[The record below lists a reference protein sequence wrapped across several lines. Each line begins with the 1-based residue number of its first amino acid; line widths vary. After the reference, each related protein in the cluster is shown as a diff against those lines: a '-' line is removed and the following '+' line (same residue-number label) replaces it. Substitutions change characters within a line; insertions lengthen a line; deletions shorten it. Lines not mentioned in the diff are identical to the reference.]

1 MDTTQLRQA
10 QIPGIRS
17 SRYLVLSAVLMAWSL
32 GCGDTPAA
40 STAQAAPPQKV
51 AKNTFDGPA
60 AYEYLKQ
67 ICAFGPRY
75 SGSKGMREQRAFLV
89 QHFQKL
95 GAKVTQQEFQARHP
109 QSGAG
114 VAMANLLI
122 EWHPERKE
130 RVLLVAHYDTRP
142 FPDRDQRNPRGNFIG
157 ANDGGSGVAVLMQL
171 AKGMPKFDSA
181 IGVDFL
187 LVDGEE
193 LVFQEGDPYCLGS
206 EYFAKQYVADPPT
219 HKYRYGVVLDMVGGK
234 NMRLTM
240 EGHSM
245 RWEDTRPLTRQ
256 IWATAARLGVREFI
270 PQIHSEI
277 TDDHV
282 PLHDIGRIPTCDIID
297 MQYQFW
303 HTQADVP
310 AQCSAVSLGNVGFVV
325 SEWLKEL
332 K

>member
-1 MDTTQLRQA
+1 MAMTQLRR
-10 QIPGIRS
+10 IRFLSIRS
-17 SRYLVLSAVLMAWSL
+17 SGLFVLFAVSLAWCL
-32 GCGDTPAA
+32 GCDDASTT
-40 STAQAAPPQKV
+40 STAQAAPPQKAV
-51 AKNTFDGPA
+51 KNAFDGPA
-60 AYEYLKQ
+60 AYAYLKQ

-89 QHFQKL
+89 EHFQKL

-109 QSGAG
+109 QSGGG
-114 VAMANLLI
+114 VAMSNLFI

-142 FPDRDQRNPRGNFIG
+142 FPDRDPRNPRGNFIG

-171 AKGMPKFDSA
+171 GKAMPKFDSA
-181 IGVDFL
+181 VGVDFL

-193 LVFQEGDPYCLGS
+193 LVFQEGNPYCLGS
-206 EYFAKQYVADPPT
+206 EHFAKQYVADPPA
-219 HKYRYGVVLDMVGGK
+219 HKYRYGVVLDMVGAK
-234 NMRLTM
+234 NMQLRM
-240 EGHSM
+240 EGNSM
-245 RWEDTRPLTRQ
+245 RWEDTQPLVRQ
-256 IWATAARLGVREFI
+256 IWATAARLGVREFVH
-270 PQIHSEI
+270 QLGDQV

-282 PLHDIGRIPTCDIID
+282 PLHDIAKIPTCDIIGWP
-297 MQYQFW
+297 YEAW

-310 AQCSAVSLGNVGFVV
+310 AQCSAVSLGKVGFVI